1 VRADL
6 QPGDAVL
13 LHTDGVTEARRAG
26 EQFGEQR
33 LAAVAGAAAGDAER
47 IVQAVDQA
55 VLEHQPN
62 RHDDLALL
70 CIQVRA

>member
-1 VRADL
+1 MRADL
-6 QPGDAVL
+6 QAETAVL
-13 LHTDGVTEARRAG
+13 LYTDGVTEARQAG

-33 LAAVAGAAAGDAER
+33 LAEVAGAAAGDAER
-47 IVQAVDQA
+47 IVQAVEQA

-70 CIQVRA
+70 CIQVRG